1 MGDFNL
7 TRRGAMTGLTA
18 AVAAASVA
26 PAKASTSLFKLY
38 VMIPNNQPTRMI
50 WGTLAAQQMSRIGID
65 VVSSFVPFT
74 VIAPRRSKGGGATYT
89 EGGWDCYLERYYYAS
104 ITPTPNS
111 LFSSKLIP
119 PNGENYY
126 YVEDKALDETMDRY
140 AGSPDP
146 AVRMDAIHAFEKRWY
161 DIQPLTI
168 LFYPGDVIAVNPKLK
183 GFDSTTFNPV
193 FYPRAENWTLEGSSD
208 ATANFA
214 SWPPPSSL
222 IPMYTIGYHESN
234 IFGPVYDRLYEY
246 NSWAE
251 KKLVPALAE
260 SHTQSADGK
269 HWVITLRKSVSW
281 HSGEEFTAADVK
293 FTWDAIMNPDYG
305 SQFRAGF
312 LSVFGSPDAYKVTG
326 KYEIT
331 VDLPQYNMMFFDWI
345 VGSTAIMPEHAY
357 KDIKPEAMRGH
368 PASTWLGTY
377 AVKTSDGGTFTAHG
391 GIGTGAWIPQGFDPV
406 RKAYKMT
413 RNEKYWKPMPGN
425 VKTFAVVNI
434 ESTDSVLSA
443 LKSGDI
449 VAHDPMYDIGSLVPT
464 IDKSWANVLT
474 FDSYKWQH
482 VCFNLRHPVFG
493 TGVDTPLGKKDPSRA
508 AEAAAY
514 VRQAISH
521 AMPREQI
528 VQQIASGYGNP
539 GTVPIPWSSPE
550 YDHQLLKPI
559 EYDLD
564 LSRKYIEQAGYT
576 Y

>member
-1 MGDFNL
+1 
-7 TRRGAMTGLTA
+7 
-18 AVAAASVA
+18 
-26 PAKASTSLFKLY
+26 
-38 VMIPNNQPTRMI
+38 
-50 WGTLAAQQMSRIGID
+50 
-65 VVSSFVPFT
+65 
-74 VIAPRRSKGGGATYT
+74 
-89 EGGWDCYLERYYYAS
+89 
-104 ITPTPNS
+104 
-111 LFSSKLIP
+111 
-119 PNGENYY
+119 
-126 YVEDKALDETMDRY
+126 
-140 AGSPDP
+140 
-146 AVRMDAIHAFEKRWY
+146 
-161 DIQPLTI
+161 
-168 LFYPGDVIAVNPKLK
+168 
-183 GFDSTTFNPV
+183 
-193 FYPRAENWTLEGSSD
+193 
-208 ATANFA
+208 
-214 SWPPPSSL
+214 
-222 IPMYTIGYHESN
+222 MYTIGYHESN